1 MKIFLNQKPERRQP
15 QNVTPAPGLP
25 PDALWGQGARSRR
38 WGPVLQ
44 LTVRHSVP
52 YQPPAPLR
60 RVCPWPVALAASRH
74 QGGQR
79 EGLAPQHLVW
89 AAKTNP
95 QTQLLLAASP
105 SRRRFLMS
113 SGDNFTLQWP
123 RGGTSGA
130 GGRPG
135 VRERAGLT
143 SLCSRLA
150 QVMIKLAF
158 RNDGPFPSAASAIIL

>member
-1 MKIFLNQKPERRQP
+1 
-15 QNVTPAPGLP
+15 
-25 PDALWGQGARSRR
+25 
-38 WGPVLQ
+38 
-44 LTVRHSVP
+44 
-52 YQPPAPLR
+52 
-60 RVCPWPVALAASRH
+60 
-74 QGGQR
+74 
-79 EGLAPQHLVW
+79 
-89 AAKTNP
+89 
-95 QTQLLLAASP
+95 
-105 SRRRFLMS
+105 MS

-158 RNDGPFPSAASAIIL
+158 RNDGPLSFSCLSNNSLAFIA

>member
-1 MKIFLNQKPERRQP
+1 MSP
-15 QNVTPAPGLP
+15 QLRSCPQTLCGARGRAPGGG
-25 PDALWGQGARSRR
+25 GQSCSS
-38 WGPVLQ
+38 
-44 LTVRHSVP
+44 VRHSVP

-123 RGGTSGA
+123 RGGTSEA

-158 RNDGPFPSAASAIIL
+158 LNDGPLSFSCLSNNSLAFIA